1 MARGHA
7 SPSRE
12 KRAFWA
18 SFITYETFC
27 KTWKRERR
35 TIHHR
40 VMRGRTVKNAV
51 APTFIGMQKEA
62 GKLTAYGRATGEGL
76 YV

>member
-12 KRAFWA
+12 KRAFWV

-35 TIHHR
+35 TIHHCM
-40 VMRGRTVKNAV
+40 VAEEGVKDAV
-51 APTFIGMQKEA
+51 AATFIGMRKEA
-62 GKLTAYGRATGEGL
+62 GKLTAYGRAADEGL